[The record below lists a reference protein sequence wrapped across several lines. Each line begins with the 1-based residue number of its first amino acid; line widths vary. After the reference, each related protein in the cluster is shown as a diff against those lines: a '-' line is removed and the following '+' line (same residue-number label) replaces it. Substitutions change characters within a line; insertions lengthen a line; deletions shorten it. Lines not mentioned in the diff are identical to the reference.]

1 MRRHALWLGL
11 MVLALS
17 APSALAQC
25 DDYTSVE
32 YQVTDWWDGVST
44 VQILNITDYTVCDY
58 GGGGGGGYYDPS
70 GGGGSA
76 PTVSLSASI
85 AWVDTTD
92 PNNPIVAVDVSTAN
106 TDYDPVAYV
115 MFEVSGATMDYTT
128 YSGDARYQFDFEAI
142 YNYGEG
148 NTGFDGKVCTESGVC
163 SVGGATIT
171 RFSPSPTPPTRR
183 SLQPGRKR
191 IPRDPSSYPRTT
203 TMICGRCIRQRSSP
217 ARSREGTPRTSSGIR

>member
-76 PTVSLSASI
+76 PTVSLSAS
-85 AWVDTTD
+85 VVTH
-92 PNNPIVAVDVSTAN
+92 AVLDLSQLCER
-106 TDYDPVAYV
+106 DRPWP
-115 MFEVSGATMDYTT
+115 
-128 YSGDARYQFDFEAI
+128 
-142 YNYGEG
+142 
-148 NTGFDGKVCTESGVC
+148 GFCQP
-163 SVGGATIT
+163 
-171 RFSPSPTPPTRR
+171 RPSR
-183 SLQPGRKR
+183 
-191 IPRDPSSYPRTT
+191 
-203 TMICGRCIRQRSSP
+203 
-217 ARSREGTPRTSSGIR
+217 